1 MIKKTNHIAVAV
13 ENAEETLELFS
24 HFFGFEKEEV
34 LVDEE
39 RGVKSIIIRAN
50 DAVVELV
57 EPTKPCSVISR
68 FLSERGSGIHHV
80 SFEVEDLNSAL
91 RSLESKG
98 VAFINKRPQKVGNY
112 KVAFV
117 HPRSLKGIL
126 IELLERII

>member
-13 ENAEETLELFS
+13 ENAEETFELFS
-24 HFFGFEKEEV
+24 HFFGFEKKEV

-39 RGVKSIIIRAN
+39 QGVKSIIIRAN

-57 EPTKPCSVISR
+57 EPTKPISVISR

-80 SFEVEDLNSAL
+80 SFEVEDLDSAL

-126 IELLERII
+126 IELLERIV

>member
-13 ENAEETLELFS
+13 ENAEEILELFS
-24 HFFGFEKEEV
+24 HFFGFEKKEV

-39 RGVKSIIIRAN
+39 QGVKSIIIRAN

-57 EPTKPCSVISR
+57 EPTKPRSVISR

-80 SFEVEDLNSAL
+80 SFEVEDLDSAL

-98 VAFINKRPQKVGNY
+98 AAFINKRPQKVGNY

-126 IELLERII
+126 IELLERIV